1 MAEIRIQWRRDWSP
15 LHPLRHWPKVSIGS
29 GAYTATGSELSRVPC
44 FRAIGG
50 LGAVVF
56 LHRRRSCRVHVR
68 RLTRKLS
75 ETAEMPREESPNPAD
90 FTADIESIESQ
101 IRSLDRIRG
110 QAAGTSFPTK
120 SNKSGLSALND
131 LETLADS
138 TQLATGSLLQKGNT
152 GTNALVA
159 SILEESHDDPGTEN
173 LVLLNLFEDLQC
185 EQPQVFKV
193 PKDIAHQLDQ
203 RTSEDEKPFALPLPW
218 NDESENAQSA
228 RVPVAAAIS
237 EISRSR
243 ASLGKSEAL
252 FHSNISSTAMPT
264 ASAPTSMPLAEL
276 LKICGYTSAPLFGE
290 GGVSITGVVD
300 VAERAT
306 KGDFLLLTSSA
317 AAHDGAL
324 LEQALEQGIS
334 AIGILDESDMS
345 REEAGKLFSRFSD
358 RGLQAVV
365 LLSSGL
371 PSPAHCLAEAFYAS
385 SRAQAPMK
393 LIGVIGGQEYDVR
406 TTAWLLFKLLESA
419 KGPAK
424 TGLLSDRRCMIAFQ
438 SKDVGQSLTCCAIQ
452 ELLAEMSG
460 AGVGACVVEILPGA
474 SAFQE
479 VGFDV
484 LVDLG
489 QTRDAPAAEE
499 LRQRCLQTS
508 KAVVGPHECADR
520 VRAGSSLATYRVEV
534 SSFEDDKSDWTKLTK
549 AKIVEKLVDL
559 GINDIRADAKKPELV
574 QMLEELL
581 PSGDAVETTS
591 SAPLS
596 PPASLN
602 CLCGRAIPTPS
613 MRQCHLTLSGWGLE
627 HGLNLPLL
635 KDTSPAAVAALCAA
649 GAILRCDDPL
659 TDIQGLASRLE
670 AINPPPGT
678 FEIFSS
684 EDMHDS
690 AVLLHE
696 AASPLHVEQALQ
708 VTRSSMAHAPNMQTQ
723 LTAVFGCDGEVSR
736 GDRAKFGWALA
747 ACDKLILT
755 SASPRGEPPMQI
767 LEDILEAVK
776 QQRSRA
782 ELDWKAPLEVHVV
795 ADRADAIKLAALLNR
810 DQQKLQLAQASL
822 VFGRSYDDGCEAA
835 DQEGAI
841 RTWLCNDRKIIAD
854 SLHLAEGLNSS
865 SLEDEQMPWGI
876 RRDGQFYPGR
886 SLHWS
891 YAVGVS
897 VEDQVVE
904 RL

>member
-1 MAEIRIQWRRDWSP
+1 MAEIRIQWRRGWSP
-15 LHPLRHWPKVSIGS
+15 LHPLRQWPKVSIGN

-56 LHRRRSCRVHVR
+56 LHRRRGCRLHLR
-68 RLTRKLS
+68 PLSRKLS

-90 FTADIESIESQ
+90 FTADIENIESQ

-110 QAAGTSFPTK
+110 QAAGTSFPPK
-120 SNKSGLSALND
+120 STKSGLSALND

-138 TQLATGSLLQKGNT
+138 TQLAEGSLLLKGNT

-159 SILEESHDDPGTEN
+159 SILEESHDNPEAEN
-173 LVLLNLFEDLQC
+173 LVLLNLFEDLHC
-185 EQPQVFKV
+185 DEPQILKV
-193 PKDIAHQLDQ
+193 PENIAHQLDQ
-203 RTSEDEKPFALPLPW
+203 RTSEDEKLLALPLPC

-237 EISRSR
+237 EISRSG

-252 FHSNISSTAMPT
+252 FHSNIPSTTIST
-264 ASAPTSMPLAEL
+264 ASAPISMPLAEL
-276 LKICGYTSAPLFGE
+276 LEMCDYSSAPLFGE

-300 VAERAT
+300 VAQRAT

-317 AAHDGAL
+317 AAHDGVL
-324 LEQALEQGIS
+324 LEQLFEQGMS
-334 AIGILDESDMS
+334 AIGLLAESDMS

-358 RGLQAVV
+358 KGLQAVV

-371 PSPAHCLAEAFYAS
+371 PSPAHRLAEAFYAS
-385 SRAQAPMK
+385 SRARAPMQ

-438 SKDVGQSLTCCAIQ
+438 SKDVGDSLTCCAIQ

-460 AGVGACVVEILPGA
+460 AGVGACVVEIPPGA

-479 VGFDV
+479 VDFDV

-489 QTRDAPAAEE
+489 QTRDAPAAEV

-508 KAVVGPHECADR
+508 KAVVVGPHECADSL
-520 VRAGSSLATYRVEV
+520 RAGSSLATYSVEV
-534 SSFEDDKSDWTKLTK
+534 SSFEGVKTTPTK
-549 AKIVEKLVDL
+549 AQIVEKLKDL
-559 GINDIRADAKKPELV
+559 GVDDIPAGAKKAELV
-574 QMLEELL
+574 KMLEELL

-596 PPASLN
+596 PASLN
-602 CLCGRAIPTPS
+602 CLCGRTMPTPS
-613 MRQCHLTLSGWGLE
+613 MRQCHVELTGWGLE
-627 HGLNLPLL
+627 LGLNLPLL
-635 KDTSPAAVAALCAA
+635 KDSSPAAVAALCAA

-659 TDIQGLASRLE
+659 TDIQGLAARLE

-696 AASPLHVEQALQ
+696 AASPLDVEQALQ

-776 QQRSRA
+776 QQRSCL

-795 ADRADAIKLAALLNR
+795 ADRADAIKLATLLNR
-810 DQQKLQLAQASL
+810 NQPNLQLAQASL
-822 VFGRSYDDGCEAA
+822 VFGSSYDDGCDAA

-865 SLEDEQMPWGI
+865 SLEDDQMPWGI
-876 RRDGQFYPGR
+876 RRDGPLYPGR

>member
-1 MAEIRIQWRRDWSP
+1 MAEIRIQWRRAWSP
-15 LHPLRHWPKVSIGS
+15 LHPLQWTKVSTGN
-29 GAYTATGSELSRVPC
+29 GAYTASGSESSGSVPC

-50 LGAVVF
+50 LGAVVV
-56 LHRRRSCRVHVR
+56 LHRRRSCRLHLR
-68 RLTRKLS
+68 RLTAVRKLS
-75 ETAEMPREESPNPAD
+75 GKAAEMPREESLNPAD
-90 FTADIESIESQ
+90 FTADIENIESQ
-101 IRSLDRIRG
+101 IRSLDRICG
-110 QAAGTSFPTK
+110 QAAGTSFPPK

-138 TQLATGSLLQKGNT
+138 TQLAPGSLIEQGNA
-152 GTNALVA
+152 GTDALVA
-159 SILEESHDDPGTEN
+159 SILEESHDDPESEN
-173 LVLLNLFEDLQC
+173 LVLLNLFKDLQSD
-185 EQPQVFKV
+185 EPQVLKV
-193 PKDIAHQLDQ
+193 PAGIAHQLDE
-203 RTSEDEKPFALPLPW
+203 RTSHDEKLVTLPLPC

-252 FHSNISSTAMPT
+252 FHSNISSTTMPT
-264 ASAPTSMPLAEL
+264 ASTPSSMPLGEL
-276 LKICGYTSAPLFGE
+276 LETCGYMFAPLFGE

-300 VAERAT
+300 VAQRAT
-306 KGDFLLLTSSA
+306 EGDFLLLSSNA
-317 AAHDGAL
+317 ADGFL
-324 LEQALEQGIS
+324 LEQALEQGVS
-334 AIGILDESDMS
+334 AIGILAESDMS

-358 RGLQAVV
+358 TGLQAVV

-385 SRAQAPMK
+385 SRPQAPMQ

-438 SKDVGQSLTCCAIQ
+438 SKDVGDSLTCCAVQ
-452 ELLAEMSG
+452 ELLAEMAG

-474 SAFQE
+474 AAFQE
-479 VGFDV
+479 VDFDV

-489 QTRDAPAAEE
+489 ETRDAPAAEVV
-499 LRQRCLQTS
+499 RQKCLQTS
-508 KAVVGPHECADR
+508 KAVVGPHDG
-520 VRAGSSLATYRVEV
+520 VQAGSSLATYSVEV
-534 SSFEDDKSDWTKLTK
+534 SSFEDEKSALANLTK

-559 GINDIRADAKKPELV
+559 GVDDIPADAKKPELV

-581 PSGDAVETTS
+581 PSSGDAVETQ
-591 SAPLS
+591 
-596 PPASLN
+596 ASTTVSTASN
-602 CLCGRAIPTPS
+602 CLYGRTTPTPF
-613 MRQCHLTLSGWGLE
+613 MRQCHMELSGLGLE
-627 HGLNLPLL
+627 RGLNLPLL

-659 TDIQGLASRLE
+659 TDIRGLASRLE

-684 EDMHDS
+684 EDVHDS

-696 AASPLHVEQALQ
+696 AASPLHVEQALR
-708 VTRSSMAHAPNMQTQ
+708 VTRSSMAHAPNLLTQ

-776 QQRSRA
+776 QQRSCL
-782 ELDWKAPLEVHVV
+782 ELNAPLEVHVV
-795 ADRADAIKLAALLNR
+795 ADRADAIKLATLLNR
-810 DQQKLQLAQASL
+810 NQLKPQLAQASL
-822 VFGRSYDDGCEAA
+822 VFGSSYDDVCDAA

-841 RTWLCNDRKIIAD
+841 RTWLCNDRKMIAD
-854 SLHLAEGLNSS
+854 AMHLAEGLNSS
-865 SLEDEQMPWGI
+865 SLEDDQMPWGI
-876 RRDGQFYPGR
+876 FPDGRLYPGR

-897 VEDQVVE
+897 AEDQVVE